1 MNSLSTLFC
10 FHCGSIFV
18 SSGLGL
24 CATCLK
30 ILETHRFKTKTHYG
44 PVSLFDWRR
53 DESLLVSKLLNRLK
67 VKHKILAKSWGREL
81 FLAFEYEQLYL
92 SAQSID
98 WSKTTYII
106 YPPSTTRSGNDN
118 NTQFLALGFAAA
130 CEIRCRTEFC
140 KDALLRG
147 EEGADFTVLGPI
159 EQKKRTRQQRRK
171 KELCLNE
178 KYSYLKANF
187 QYVFIDDIWTT
198 GSTAQAAWRALGR
211 PKLFHVV
218 TIARRALKLAD
229 QRKNLI

>member
-18 SSGLGL
+18 SCNLGL
-24 CATCLK
+24 CVTCLK
-30 ILETHRFKTKTHYG
+30 ILMSHRLKTNIHSV
-44 PVSLFDWRR
+44 PFSLFDWRR

-67 VKHKILAKSWGREL
+67 VKQKILAKSWGKEL
-81 FLAFEYEQLYL
+81 FLAFEYEQLFL
-92 SAQSID
+92 SAKSID
-98 WSKTTYII
+98 WSNTTYIV

-118 NTQFLALGFAAA
+118 NTQFLAMGFAAE
-130 CEIRCRTEFC
+130 CEIRSPTEFC

-147 EEGADFTVLGPI
+147 QEDSEFADLGSI
-159 EQKKRTRQQRRK
+159 EQKKRTRLQRHK

-187 QYVFIDDIWTT
+187 QYVFIDDILTT

-211 PKLFHVV
+211 PKLFQVV

-229 QRKNLI
+229 